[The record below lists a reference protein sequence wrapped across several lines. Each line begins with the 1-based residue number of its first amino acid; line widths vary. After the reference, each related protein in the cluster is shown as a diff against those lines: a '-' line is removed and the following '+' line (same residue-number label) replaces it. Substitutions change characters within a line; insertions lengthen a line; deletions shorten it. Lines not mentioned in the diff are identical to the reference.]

1 MSKAKTFKGGI
12 HPSYNKDLSSKAETR
27 ELPLPAEVII
37 PLSMHIGAPAKCLVK
52 RGDLVKTG
60 QVIGEA
66 GGFIS
71 APVHASISGKV
82 KAVQPVEHPMGKRL
96 EAVIIEGDGKD
107 EWIELAPVENPLG
120 ADKETL
126 LNAIKAAGI
135 VGMGGATFP
144 SNVKLSPPANK
155 PIDFVILNGAE
166 CEPYLTADHRIMLE
180 KAEYIVKGLEIAAR
194 ILNVKK
200 LFIGIEV
207 NKPDAIKVMRK
218 ALGKKGT
225 VVPLEVKYP
234 QGSEKQLISA
244 ITGREVPPKN
254 LPMEVGAVVFNVGTA
269 YAIYDAVYNGKPL
282 LSRIVT
288 VTGRGVKK
296 PGNFQVRIGTSVAEV
311 VEFSGGYND
320 NARQLILGGPM
331 MGRSVATDGVPIIK
345 GTGGILVLPEK
356 EMVTDSYSACIR
368 CGRCIKA
375 CPNRLNPQLLGSMIP
390 MGLYDRI
397 EELGIKES
405 VLDYCFECGSCTYV
419 CPAGRPLV
427 QFFQLAKVYFR
438 TKKSK

>member
-405 VLDYCFECGSCTYV
+405 VLDDCFECGSCTYV

-427 QFFQLAKVYFR
+427 QFFQ
-438 TKKSK
+438 